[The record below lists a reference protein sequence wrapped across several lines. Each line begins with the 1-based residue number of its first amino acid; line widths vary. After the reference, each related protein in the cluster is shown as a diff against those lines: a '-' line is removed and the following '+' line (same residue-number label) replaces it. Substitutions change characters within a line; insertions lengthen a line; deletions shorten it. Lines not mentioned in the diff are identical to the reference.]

1 MLSKIPSAKSVVI
14 PVREIYQYTP
24 GQLTEPG
31 LYVPCPFGGHYETT
45 VSLVVFMEIP
55 NVPQRP

>member
-14 PVREIYQYTP
+14 PVKDVYKYTP
-24 GQLTEPG
+24 EQLTEPG

-45 VSLVVFMEIP
+45 VSPVVFVEVS
-55 NVPQRP
+55 N